1 MKKVAIISIFH
12 ICIPFPGGS
21 IVLPRY
27 CRNRV
32 CKNKNQILFA
42 TPSPAYHYQTKST
55 PPLIIKQIRPASHYQ
70 TKSAHPSYEE
80 QADCLIIPL
89 QAFCHISSLPLQAS
103 CYIFFFLTPSGFLL
117 YFFLPYPIRLLAIF
131 TSSYPFTLPAVSPST
146 KNFWQEMKTM
156 RIGSRLKT
164 DRTNT

>member
-42 TPSPAYHYQTKST
+42 TPSPA
-55 PPLIIKQIRPASHYQ
+55 SHYQ

-80 QADCLIIPL
+80 QADCLI
-89 QAFCHISSLPLQAS
+89 LPLQAS

-131 TSSYPFTLPAVSPST
+131 TSSYPFTLPAVSPFT

-164 DRTNT
+164 DRANT

>member
-1 MKKVAIISIFH
+1 MKKVGIISIFH
-12 ICIPFPGGS
+12 ICIPFPGCS

-27 CRNRV
+27 RRNRV
-32 CKNKNQILFA
+32 YKNKNQILFA
-42 TPSPAYHYQTKST
+42 TPSPA
-55 PPLIIKQIRPASHYQ
+55 SHYQ
-70 TKSAHPSYEE
+70 TKSDHPSYKE

-131 TSSYPFTLPAVSPST
+131 TSSYPFTLPAVSPFT

-164 DRTNT
+164 DRANT

>member
-1 MKKVAIISIFH
+1 VKKVAIISIFH

-70 TKSAHPSYEE
+70 TKSAHPSYDE
-80 QADCLIIPL
+80 QADCLI
-89 QAFCHISSLPLQAS
+89 LPLQAS
-103 CYIFFFLTPSGFLL
+103 CYISFFIIPSGFLL
-117 YFFLPYPIRLLAIF
+117 YFFLPYP
-131 TSSYPFTLPAVSPST
+131 FTLPAVSPFT

-164 DRTNT
+164 DRANTYPHWVN

>member
-12 ICIPFPGGS
+12 ICIPFPGCS

-27 CRNRV
+27 RRNRV
-32 CKNKNQILFA
+32 YKNKNQILFA
-42 TPSPAYHYQTKST
+42 TPS
-55 PPLIIKQIRPASHYQ
+55 PASHYQ

-117 YFFLPYPIRLLAIF
+117 YFFLPYLFRLLAIF
-131 TSSYPFTLPAVSPST
+131 TSSLPHKASCYIYFFLSLYT
-146 KNFWQEMKTM
+146 SGGKSFYKELLA
-156 RIGSRLKT
+156 GDEDDE
-164 DRTNT
+164 DR

>member
-1 MKKVAIISIFH
+1 MKKVAIILIFH

-55 PPLIIKQIRPASHYQ
+55 
-70 TKSAHPSYEE
+70 HPSYEE

-131 TSSYPFTLPAVSPST
+131 TSSYPFTLPAVSPFT

-164 DRTNT
+164 DRANT

>member
-1 MKKVAIISIFH
+1 MATFFGEKGSHNFDLSY
-12 ICIPFPGGS
+12 ICIPFPGCS

-42 TPSPAYHYQTKST
+42 TPSPASHYQTN
-55 PPLIIKQIRPASHYQ
+55 PPLPLIIKQNPPILHMKNRRIVLFYPFGLLAIF
-70 TKSAHPSYEE
+70 
-80 QADCLIIPL
+80 L
-89 QAFCHISSLPLQAS
+89 SSLPLQAS
-103 CYIFFFLTPSGFLL
+103 GYISSLAF
-117 YFFLPYPIRLLAIF
+117 RLLAIF
-131 TSSYPFTLPAVSPST
+131 TSSYPFTLPAVSPFT

-164 DRTNT
+164 DRANT

>member
-80 QADCLIIPL
+80 QADCLILSLQASGYISSLSL
-89 QAFCHISSLPLQAS
+89 QAFCYIS
-103 CYIFFFLTPSGFLL
+103 FFLTSSGFLL
-117 YFFLPYPIRLLAIF
+117 HFLLPIPLHFR
-131 TSSYPFTLPAVSPST
+131 
-146 KNFWQEMKTM
+146 
-156 RIGSRLKT
+156 R
-164 DRTNT
+164 